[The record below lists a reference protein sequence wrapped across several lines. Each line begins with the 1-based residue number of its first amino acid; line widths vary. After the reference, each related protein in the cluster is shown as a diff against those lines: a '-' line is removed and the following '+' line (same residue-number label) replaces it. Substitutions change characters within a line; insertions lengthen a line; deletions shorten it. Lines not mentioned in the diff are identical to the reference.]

1 MTSPSDTDSPAKKR
15 ESEPEDCS
23 RRDFLKTTATVG
35 AGAVV
40 GAPAAAEAMDFDLE
54 SFLQGNF
61 RELSDE
67 DVQGVVERLSR
78 EYTEQY
84 GKKVTVDA
92 TGPIDDTLYGYG
104 LDISRCIGC
113 RRCVYACVEENN
125 QSRDPQIHWIR
136 VLEFERES
144 AIRSINLEDGN
155 AYYDHEQVPA
165 PGKFYLPMAC
175 MHCED
180 SPCSKVC
187 PTGATWQ
194 EPDGIV
200 VIDYDWCI
208 GCRYCMAACPYGARH
223 FNWGE
228 PNVPAE
234 EINPDMHLLGNRPRS
249 KGVVEKCT
257 FCIQRVR
264 KGRYP
269 ACLEACPVGA
279 RKFGNLLD
287 PNSEIRYLL
296 KHKRT
301 FVLKSEL
308 ATRPKFFYFFDG
320 SPRSDREGGEESD
333 RPWSG

>member
-1 MTSPSDTDSPAKKR
+1 MNVMATRDEEKKVKSPPDEKR
-15 ESEPEDCS
+15 AGTS
-23 RRDFLKTTATVG
+23 RRSFLKAATTVG
-35 AGAVV
+35 V
-40 GAPAAAEAMDFDLE
+40 GALSGAAGTAEALDFDLE
-54 SFLQGNF
+54 GFFRKNF
-61 RELSDE
+61 RELDDDE
-67 DVQGVVERLSR
+67 LERLLARLEKKYSKKYGQSVSVSSQGPMEGVV
-78 EYTEQY
+78 
-84 GKKVTVDA
+84 
-92 TGPIDDTLYGYG
+92 YGYG

-144 AIRSINLEDGN
+144 ALRGINLEDGN
-155 AYYDHEQVPA
+155 PYYDHEQVPA
-165 PGKFYLPMAC
+165 EGKFYLPVSC
-175 MHCED
+175 QHCED
-180 SPCSKVC
+180 SPCSQVC

-228 PNVPAE
+228 PNVPDE
-234 EINPDMHLLGNRPRS
+234 EINPDMHILGNVPRP
-249 KGVVEKCT
+249 KGTVEKCS

-264 KGRYP
+264 EGRYP

-287 PNSEIRYLL
+287 PDSEIRYLMAN
-296 KHKRT
+296 KRT
-301 FVLKSEL
+301 FVLKAEL
-308 ATRPKFFYFFDG
+308 ETKPKFFYFYD
-320 SPRSDREGGEESD
+320 
-333 RPWSG
+333 